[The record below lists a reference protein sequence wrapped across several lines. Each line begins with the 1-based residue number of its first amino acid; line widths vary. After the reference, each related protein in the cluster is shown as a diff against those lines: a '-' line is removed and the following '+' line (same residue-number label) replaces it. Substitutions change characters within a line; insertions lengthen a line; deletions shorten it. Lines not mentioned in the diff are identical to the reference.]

1 MHRFEKLIA
10 AVSVFAL
17 SCATLQTGILPG
29 KWMRRDHPVVPIT
42 MGWESHSASHEMGDM
57 MVTFPSGER
66 YHGAFVRITDGVK
79 VDHRMAVYNAWTM
92 EGVWSTGV
100 GYGYYGVPGGWG
112 SWGGGIYPDFIS
124 FERNYT
130 GKIVAGL
137 SSSEGHAIRCKFRVN
152 DPQVGFIS
160 GGSGACQVSL
170 GGHILVHF

>member
-1 MHRFEKLIA
+1 MYRLEKFIA
-10 AVSVFAL
+10 AMAVFAL

-29 KWMRRDHPVVPIT
+29 KWMRGDHPVVPIT
-42 MGWESHSASHEMGDM
+42 MGWESRSASHEMGDL

-66 YHGAFVRITDGVK
+66 YHGAFVRITAGVK
-79 VDHRMAVYNAWTM
+79 VDQRMAVYNAWTM
-92 EGVWSTGV
+92 EGVWPVGV
-100 GYGYYGVPGGWG
+100 SYGYYGVPGGWG
-112 SWGGGIYPDFIS
+112 GFAGGIYPDFAS